1 MHTEQFLSPQMHSF
15 GISTIVPV
23 AFDFVA
29 VDNVPN
35 LAALLLG
42 ELDVG
47 GASIL
52 DDACGV
58 AARKS
63 VWLVLRVRKRLRTRS
78 QGGE

>member
-1 MHTEQFLSPQMHSF
+1 MHSF

-42 ELDVG
+42 ELDVDG
-47 GASIL
+47 SHNVFQVL
-52 DDACGV
+52 DRG
-58 AARKS
+58 
-63 VWLVLRVRKRLRTRS
+63 RTNDGCS
-78 QGGE
+78 YT